1 MSVLWAAPEASDPR
15 PYVLHHF
22 VLKYV
27 CTQEIVLAQRI
38 KPSDAAVGG
47 RGWLVERV
55 EIPLSGK
62 HEPFIA
68 L

>member
-1 MSVLWAAPEASDPR
+1 MSVLWAAPEASGPR
-15 PYVLHHF
+15 SYTLRDF

-47 RGWLVERV
+47 EGVV
-55 EIPLSGK
+55 SGTSGDS
-62 HEPFIA
+62 P
-68 L
+68 